1 MAIALRPARRA
12 YRSSR
17 REAQARQT
25 RRRVL
30 DGATAVFLAG
40 GYGAAT
46 MRAVAAE
53 AAVSVA
59 TVEAL
64 FGTKAG
70 LLKAAIDVAI
80 AGDDEPVPVLDRAW
94 AAVAA
99 EAVGVDAF
107 LSLVARAVAA
117 AQARSSGLVVA
128 VFEGAATD
136 PELAL
141 LAERMSAQR
150 ATTAK
155 WIVDGLRR
163 LAPLR
168 QDVDEPE
175 AVDTVWVLMDSVVF
189 ERLTRRRRWGTAEY
203 ERWFA
208 ASVARLLVPDDRPS
222 ASTLRRRT
230 SR

>member
-1 MAIALRPARRA
+1 VA
-12 YRSSR
+12 
-17 REAQARQT
+17 
-25 RRRVL
+25 
-30 DGATAVFLAG
+30 
-40 GYGAAT
+40 
-46 MRAVAAE
+46 AVAA
-53 AAVSVA
+53 AAGVSAPTIGQV
-59 TVEAL
+59 
-64 FGTKAG
+64 FRTKAN
-70 LLKAAIDVAI
+70 LLKTAIDVAI

-94 AAVAA
+94 AGAAA

-107 LSLVARAVAA
+107 LSMVAAVLAA
-117 AQARSSGLVVA
+117 AQARSSGLVMA

-155 WIVDGLRR
+155 WIVEGLRR

-208 ASVARLLVPDDRPS
+208 ASVARLLVPDDRTS